1 MAIKK
6 TGSKTAAY
14 NLYSV
19 NGQAMDLMTI
29 WLTVLPVL
37 PEAAS

>member
-6 TGSKTAAY
+6 QAAR
-14 NLYSV
+14 LLPITWYSV